1 MLNQGMQ
8 KKQKLWSTE
17 GRAALASLPLAPWTD
32 RRRKDL
38 LSLLA
43 MLDAQLESLN
53 DAVTRVAQEYPGV
66 PLLMS
71 QPGIGAVT
79 ALAFVLT
86 LGDVHRFPRGKQVTS
101 YSRIGSS
108 RALLRRK
115 ATDGWDQQTRQP
127 ALAIS
132 SRGSSQH
139 RGAL

>member
-17 GRAALASLPLAPWTD
+17 GRAVLASLPLAPWTD

-38 LSLLA
+38 LSLLV

-86 LGDVHRFPRGKQVTS
+86 LGDVHRFPRGKQVAS
-101 YSRIGSS
+101 YLGLVP
-108 RALLRRK
+108 RALIRRK
-115 ATDGWDQQTRQP
+115 AADGWDQQTRQP
-127 ALAIS
+127 ALAIP